1 MNGETSGVTLKD
13 LLELCIDEMILSSDQ
28 QLKENLLEI
37 LDHKVF
43 VEKKLPNNSK
53 IHYVMPYSNVILQK
67 VVDNKLEDEGDDDD
81 DEESD
86 LVGNK

>member
-1 MNGETSGVTLKD
+1 
-13 LLELCIDEMILSSDQ
+13 
-28 QLKENLLEI
+28 LEI

-67 VVDNKLEDEGDDDD
+67 VVENKLEDEDDD
-81 DEESD
+81 DEDED
-86 LVGNK
+86 ND